1 MIRHLDAVWAWPD
14 LHGCTGATLDVEV
27 GVGTGLTFGMDVGVE
42 TGTVGFGSGV
52 TGATDCG
59 IC

>member
-1 MIRHLDAVWAWPD
+1 MRHFGAVWTWPD
-14 LHGCTGATLDVEV
+14 LHGCTGATLSVEV
-27 GVGTGLTFGMDVGVE
+27 GVGTGVTSGMAVDVE

-52 TGATDCG
+52 MGANDGG